1 MPLLPGGSFWSG
13 PSSLPTPFRHACIR
27 LDKKTNF
34 SFLWQTKITCSTVG
48 SNSPQKTLWIPC
60 FSSTLREKYTR
71 KFDVRSAVHSW
82 VKRQKPAKNETQK
95 VREIDGSYLSIL
107 AVIWQV
113 LNMKTTQRPEMEVMS
128 MPTLVRKNSWNH
140 FEGTYF
146 WRVFSH
152 LELLCLA
159 LYQASCSV
167 SQFQVSTWSADWLA
181 RLSISYTSWETREK
195 LVRNSLEV
203 ETEAWKSFSQGYQ

>member
-1 MPLLPGGSFWSG
+1 MESCSNLRKSWFNPSFCRKWPLARG
-13 PSSLPTPFRHACIR
+13 R
-27 LDKKTNF
+27 LVWEICFDSQLKVFLSQFESARVLLLAQLSQTSKT
-34 SFLWQTKITCSTVG
+34 
-48 SNSPQKTLWIPC
+48 
-60 FSSTLREKYTR
+60 
-71 KFDVRSAVHSW
+71 
-82 VKRQKPAKNETQK
+82 RQKWDSKSSWNWRVILVPAT
-95 VREIDGSYLSIL
+95 
-107 AVIWQV
+107 IWQV

-159 LYQASCSV
+159 LYQACSV

-181 RLSISYTSWETREK
+181 RLSLSYTI
-195 LVRNSLEV
+195 
-203 ETEAWKSFSQGYQ
+203 